1 MKFLKLSITV
11 ILFTFLF
18 SSCGSSGSY
27 SDAVPTM
34 FGDTPTGYDNIEL
47 NMFGSCIISHEVVFT
62 PYSEKGKW
70 ENIEDGVRLSGF
82 SGRYE
87 RFNGNYYWDEHPN
100 AKGVGKPGKILR
112 HFSNSPKLFPLA
124 LF

>member
-1 MKFLKLSITV
+1 MNFFKISLLVFLVSC
-11 ILFTFLF
+11 FLT
-18 SSCGSSGSY
+18 SCGPSGTY
-27 SDAVPTM
+27 SDTVPTS

-47 NMFGSCIISHEVVFT
+47 NFFGSCIISHEVVFT
-62 PYSEKGKW
+62 PYSEKGEW
-70 ENIEDGVRLSGF
+70 EKIEDGVRLSGF
-82 SGRYE
+82 TGRYE

-112 HFSNSPKLFPLA
+112 HYSNSPKLFPLG